1 MRVETPV
8 MSAFFIN
15 TRRRGQQKA
24 EEKGSLKMGK
34 RRKIEKF
41 RN

>member
-1 MRVETPV
+1 MRVWMPV

-15 TRRRGQQKA
+15 ARRRGQQKA

-34 RRKIEKF
+34 
-41 RN
+41 